1 MFLCR
6 AVYVLKPLRLA
17 VKNCLP
23 RILSLEFLNRL
34 SADCTKREPLQYR
47 GDGSQTCS
55 VQNYRERAGWVTVE
69 LYRTLYRFY

>member
-47 GDGSQTCS
+47 GGWIPNLFRPKLS
-55 VQNYRERAGWVTVE
+55 RARRLGHCRA
-69 LYRTLYRFY
+69 L